1 MPLLEVLD
9 DGPDVAWLLVAL
21 DDGPDVPL
29 LLEVLDDEPGVSLLL
44 EAPDDE
50 PGVPLLL
57 EAPDDEPDVPWLLE
71 APDED
76 PAEAGADEEAVLVVG
91 ALLLEPAVL
100 VVGVLLLGPVGDE
113 AVVVEAAAVV
123 VELPDEGAVVVA
135 EPVPGAE
142 AAGATV
148 VPGGE
153 AGPLAPAVLG
163 ALFAVEFAE
172 EDGAVLENATGALD
186 APVSVAPAG
195 AAARAPGCDPG
206 WVAPATGLAM
216 VGASG

>member
-1 MPLLEVLD
+1 VPLLEVLD
-9 DGPDVAWLLVAL
+9 DGPDVAWLLEA
-21 DDGPDVPL
+21 
-29 LLEVLDDEPGVSLLL
+29 LDDEPGVSLLL
-44 EAPDDE
+44 EGLDDE
-50 PGVPLLL
+50 PEVSLLL
-57 EAPDDEPDVPWLLE
+57 EALDDEPDVPWLLE

-153 AGPLAPAVLG
+153 AGPPAPAMLG
-163 ALFAVEFAE
+163 ALIAVGLTVKDVALL
-172 EDGAVLENATGALD
+172 EDATGALD
-186 APVSVAPAG
+186 APVGVAPA
-195 AAARAPGCDPG
+195 AATAPAPGCDPG
-206 WVAPATGLAM
+206 WAAPATGSAM
-216 VGASG
+216 LGASG